1 MNILKKKEEGNG
13 YLIKKVDLSSAVRK
27 LVSRFLSG
35 KREEE
40 DISPESELLLF
51 LQSREDIWK
60 KEIRENANFEKEIS
74 ELSTFKIL
82 IKHSIDFCDVL
93 EGDKILL
100 GDEFKKHI
108 QHQKEKKIEEQ
119 NKQRIE
125 ERINN
130 RNRSRRNRIQ
140 ETIF

>member
-1 MNILKKKEEGNG
+1 M
-13 YLIKKVDLSSAVRK
+13 RK

-35 KREEE
+35 KREEQ
-40 DISPESELLLF
+40 DISPEGELLLF
-51 LQSREDIWK
+51 LQYRGDIWK

-74 ELSTFKIL
+74 ELSEFKIL
-82 IKHSIDFCDVL
+82 IRHAIDLYDVL
-93 EGDKILL
+93 GGDKILL
-100 GDEFKKHI
+100 GEEVKKDI
-108 QHQKEKKIEEQ
+108 QNQEEKKIEEQ

-130 RNRSRRNRIQ
+130 RNRSRRNRVQ